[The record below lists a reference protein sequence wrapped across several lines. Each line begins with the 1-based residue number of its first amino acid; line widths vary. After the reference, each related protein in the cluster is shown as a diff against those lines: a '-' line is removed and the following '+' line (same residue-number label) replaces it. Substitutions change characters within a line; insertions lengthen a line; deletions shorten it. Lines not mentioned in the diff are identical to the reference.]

1 MTNWE
6 KFETAMLVAAVR
18 QAPSVHNTQ
27 PWVLE
32 LRDHGASLYE
42 RLDRSL
48 PRHDPT
54 GRDRMISCGAA
65 LTNLLL
71 AVRVLGWD
79 ADFLPFPDQAEHPD
93 EVARVV
99 TGERRPPSDVD
110 LARYGAIAR
119 RSSYHS
125 PFANE
130 PVPEEVRDELIA
142 GAAAGGVQTHL
153 VHGQQEARTLA
164 ELIGHT
170 GQVLRDDRG
179 YQREL
184 AAWTGARDPDARWR
198 PSLPWTLVRSST
210 TLPAPEVLAARV
222 SRETVLLLETPQD
235 GRSDHLLT
243 GCVLQDIWLAA
254 VHAGLV
260 ASVLTQPLRLAPV
273 RDGLVERLG
282 LTGFPQVMLRLGYPF
297 DLRPPG
303 PRPPAEDAVGHERE
317 ESTS

>member
-1 MTNWE
+1 MTSWE
-6 KFETAMLVAAVR
+6 KYEAATLVAAVR
-18 QAPSVHNTQ
+18 RAPSVHNTQ

-32 LRDHGASLYE
+32 LRDHGASLFE

-71 AVRVLGWD
+71 AARVLGWD
-79 ADFLPFPDQAEHPD
+79 ADFLPFPDQDHPD
-93 EVARVV
+93 EVARLV
-99 TGERRPPSDVD
+99 TGERRAPTERD
-110 LARYGAIAR
+110 LARYQAIPQR
-119 RSSYHS
+119 HSYHS
-125 PFANE
+125 PFANT
-130 PVPEEVRDELIA
+130 PVPDELRADLMA
-142 GAAAGGVQTHL
+142 GAAAGGVQTRL
-153 VHGQQEARTLA
+153 VHGPQEARTLA
-164 ELIGHT
+164 GLIGHT

-184 AAWTGARDPDARWR
+184 AAWTGARDPRSRWR

-210 TLPAPEVLAARV
+210 SLPAPEVLAARV

-235 GRSDHLLT
+235 SRHDHLLT

-260 ASVLTQPLRLAPV
+260 ASVLTQPLHLAQV

-282 LTGFPQVMLRLGYPF
+282 LTGFPQVLLRLG
-297 DLRPPG
+297 
-303 PRPPAEDAVGHERE
+303 
-317 ESTS
+317 